1 LSFDPDEKILSSD
14 KKTMWFGLA
23 GFLLVRRTLSTAAQV
38 ASFTDL
44 LL

>member
-1 LSFDPDEKILSSD
+1 LSFDPDLKNFSSD
-14 KKTMWFGLA
+14 KKMMWIGLA
-23 GFLLVRRTLSTAAQV
+23 GLLLVRRAFSTPAQV